1 MARSSFTSRDS
12 QPSVF
17 SSLLGPV
24 VLVAAA
30 GLVGWLLLE
39 TVKWLIVTL
48 LIAVGVALIVVP
60 FFAGRRI
67 LGPSVGPDR
76 RHRQVQLATAV
87 LLGAALVVLGFVVS
101 HHGWLLIVVPAV
113 VILLGRL
120 FGRISSRSRGTGA
133 LR

>member
-1 MARSSFTSRDS
+1 MARSSFTTRNS

-48 LIAVGVALIVVP
+48 LIAVGVALVVVP

-67 LGPSVGPDR
+67 LGASVGPDR
-76 RHRQVQLATAV
+76 RHRQVQLATA
-87 LLGAALVVLGFVVS
+87 
-101 HHGWLLIVVPAV
+101 LLIVVPAA

-120 FGRISSRSRGTGA
+120 FGRIGSRSRGAGA

>member
-1 MARSSFTSRDS
+1 MARSSFSTRNS

-17 SSLLGPV
+17 SSLVGPV

-30 GLVGWLLLE
+30 GLVGWLLLV

-67 LGPSVGPDR
+67 LGSSVGPDR

-87 LLGAALVVLGFVVS
+87 LLGVALVVLGFVVS
-101 HHGWLLIVVPAV
+101 HHGWLLIVVPAA

-120 FGRISSRSRGTGA
+120 FGRIGSRNKGAGA
-133 LR
+133 LG

>member
-1 MARSSFTSRDS
+1 MARSSFTTRNS

-17 SSLLGPV
+17 NSLLGPV

-60 FFAGRRI
+60 LFAGRRI

-87 LLGAALVVLGFVVS
+87 LLGVALVVLGFVVS
-101 HHGWLLIVVPAV
+101 HHGWLLIVVPAA

-120 FGRISSRSRGTGA
+120 FGRIGSRSHGAGA